1 MTEVSESVNCDF
13 KENYLISPVI
23 TMKRILLQN
32 EDDWDIIVR
41 RRRSATRENIIALA
55 KDDRKDFRYQNRS
68 FDFKYFKSIINVI
81 ALRFPSIL

>member
-1 MTEVSESVNCDF
+1 
-13 KENYLISPVI
+13 
-23 TMKRILLQN
+23 MKRILLQN

-41 RRRSATRENIIALA
+41 PRRSATRENIIALT
-55 KDDRKDFRYQNRS
+55 KDDRKYFRYQNLS

>member
-1 MTEVSESVNCDF
+1 MTEVSESVNCNF
-13 KENYLISPVI
+13 KENYLSPVI

-32 EDDWDIIVR
+32 EDDLDIIVR

>member
-1 MTEVSESVNCDF
+1 M
-13 KENYLISPVI
+13 SPVI

-32 EDDWDIIVR
+32 EDDWDIIVHPK
-41 RRRSATRENIIALA
+41 RSATRENIIALA

>member
-1 MTEVSESVNCDF
+1 M
-13 KENYLISPVI
+13 SPVI

-32 EDDWDIIVR
+32 EDYWDIIIVR
-41 RRRSATRENIIALA
+41 LRRSATRENIIALA
-55 KDDRKDFRYQNRS
+55 KEDRKDSRYQNLI